1 MTQIELRSIT
11 PKDMIVTVQPDK
23 NTNTLLL
30 SGISWTQLEI
40 LETAFENVGGVRLSY
55 CEGILE
61 IMNLSPEHEDA
72 KRTISLLL
80 ESYLREKKIR
90 FYSRGSAT
98 LGNREIGAK
107 KEPDKSYNIGS
118 KKAIPDL
125 AIEVVVSSGG
135 INKLELYQRLGIP
148 EVWFWEDG
156 VLSVY
161 QLQNEYRKVSR
172 SRFLPELDLSVL
184 AKFVR
189 YHDQYDA
196 VTEFL
201 ETIKS

>member
-1 MTQIELRSIT
+1 M
-11 PKDMIVTVQPDK
+11 
-23 NTNTLLL
+23 
-30 SGISWTQLEI
+30 
-40 LETAFENVGGVRLSY
+40 
-55 CEGILE
+55 
-61 IMNLSPEHEDA
+61 
-72 KRTISLLL
+72 
-80 ESYLREKKIR
+80 
-90 FYSRGSAT
+90 
-98 LGNREIGAK
+98 
-107 KEPDKSYNIGS
+107 
-118 KKAIPDL
+118 
-125 AIEVVVSSGG
+125 VSSGG
-135 INKLELYQRLGIP
+135 IDKLKLYQRLGIP

-156 VLSVY
+156 FLSVY